1 LAFTCPKGNAD
12 SAPRGNKLSV
22 PFQPPRP
29 AGKTEFLRTTG
40 FCQIWI
46 PNYSLLAKP
55 LYEATKQKEQE
66 PLVWEEEQE
75 KTFREINRALTN
87 TPALSMLDVMKPF
100 FMYIHE

>member
-1 LAFTCPKGNAD
+1 
-12 SAPRGNKLSV
+12 
-22 PFQPPRP
+22 
-29 AGKTEFLRTTG
+29 
-40 FCQIWI
+40 
-46 PNYSLLAKP
+46 LAKP